1 MFSKWTGLKF
11 CGIFE
16 GFSTFCSQYFFFLI
30 FSSFLLKSV
39 QISLGITYWFTHSN
53 WNRTIKTP
61 DFVNIF
67 SKFCQKWK
75 FRRNEAFSVHFNFEK
90 ELKTKVFE
98 EEKIEIEK
106 FSFGF
111 RKKKTEMIVR
121 NLKMWK
127 KWVNGLG
134 FFCLKLKKTLE
145 KMLKKC
151 WKNQVSYRSRFQF
164 EWNLKI

>member
-1 MFSKWTGLKF
+1 MEIWKKKIEKFIISGQRRLKW
-11 CGIFE
+11 
-16 GFSTFCSQYFFFLI
+16 Q
-30 FSSFLLKSV
+30 
-39 QISLGITYWFTHSN
+39 
-53 WNRTIKTP
+53 
-61 DFVNIF
+61 
-67 SKFCQKWK
+67 CQKWK

-90 ELKTKVFE
+90 ELKTKEF

-134 FFCLKLKKTLE
+134 FFCLKLKKFRKNVE
-145 KMLKKC
+145 KMLKKSGILSFASNLNEI
-151 WKNQVSYRSRFQF
+151 WKFRRN
-164 EWNLKI
+164 E

>member
-1 MFSKWTGLKF
+1 MEKKFEKFIISGQRRLKW
-11 CGIFE
+11 
-16 GFSTFCSQYFFFLI
+16 Q
-30 FSSFLLKSV
+30 
-39 QISLGITYWFTHSN
+39 
-53 WNRTIKTP
+53 
-61 DFVNIF
+61 
-67 SKFCQKWK
+67 CQKWK

-90 ELKTKVFE
+90 ELKTKEF

-134 FFCLKLKKTLE
+134 FFCLKLKKNLE
-145 KMLKKC
+145 KMLKKSGILSFASNLNEI
-151 WKNQVSYRSRFQF
+151 WKFRRN
-164 EWNLKI
+164 E